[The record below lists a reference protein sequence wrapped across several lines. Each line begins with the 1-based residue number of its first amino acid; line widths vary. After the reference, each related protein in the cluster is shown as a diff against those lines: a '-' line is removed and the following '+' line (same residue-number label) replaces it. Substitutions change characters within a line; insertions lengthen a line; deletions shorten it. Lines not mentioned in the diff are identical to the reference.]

1 MQRVSADEAV
11 KFIRSSDTI
20 VVGGSGGGHAVPEA
34 LMAALERRFLS
45 EGLPRNITAVHPV
58 GLGDGAIKGAN
69 HFAHEGLLKRIVCG
83 TFVNSPKISDMAIAN
98 KIEGYTLPQG
108 ALSQLMREI
117 AAGRPGLLTK
127 TGLHTFIDPRQD
139 GARLNAAAKEDIIE
153 LVKLRGEDYLLYH
166 AFPIH
171 CALIRATSADSD
183 GNLSM
188 EDEALTQDVL
198 ALIRRDAGRHRIEV
212 VNVVQQNHLTAPG
225 RFGDS
230 SSLAV
235 VKIECRPW

>member
-11 KFIRSSDTI
+11 KFIRSNDTI

-34 LMAALERRFLS
+34 LMAALERRFLN

-58 GLGDGAIKGAN
+58 GLGDGATKGAN

-127 TGLHTFIDPRQD
+127 TGLHTFVDPRHGGGRQSQCAPE
-139 GARLNAAAKEDIIE
+139 GLVE
-153 LVKLRGEDYLLYH
+153 LVDFRGEEYLLPSSRSTSTS
-166 AFPIH
+166 AS
-171 CALIRATSADSD
+171 CAAPPLMKTATSPWSRKP
-183 GNLSM
+183 SFWKCC
-188 EDEALTQDVL
+188 
-198 ALIRRDAGRHRIEV
+198 RRRRR
-212 VNVVQQNHLTAPG
+212 P
-225 RFGDS
+225 S
-230 SSLAV
+230 AV
-235 VKIECRPW
+235 AAW